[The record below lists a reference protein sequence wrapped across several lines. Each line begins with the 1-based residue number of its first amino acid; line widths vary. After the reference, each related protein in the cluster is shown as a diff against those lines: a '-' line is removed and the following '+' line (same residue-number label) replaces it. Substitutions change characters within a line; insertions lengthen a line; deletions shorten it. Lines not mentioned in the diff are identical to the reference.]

1 MKNERGVFEIL
12 ADLKQALKE
21 GHDIINEDLVSID
34 YNLEAVLNNKKPIIK
49 QRNKTIHEK

>member
-21 GHDIINEDLVSID
+21 GQDLINR
-34 YNLEAVLNNKKPIIK
+34 NLETIIIHKGNSDPKTSGVKEFKNGNK
-49 QRNKTIHEK
+49 

>member
-21 GHDIINEDLVSID
+21 GQDLINC
-34 YNLEAVLNNKKPIIK
+34 NLETILIHKGNSDPKTSGCVHFKNRNKKG
-49 QRNKTIHEK
+49 